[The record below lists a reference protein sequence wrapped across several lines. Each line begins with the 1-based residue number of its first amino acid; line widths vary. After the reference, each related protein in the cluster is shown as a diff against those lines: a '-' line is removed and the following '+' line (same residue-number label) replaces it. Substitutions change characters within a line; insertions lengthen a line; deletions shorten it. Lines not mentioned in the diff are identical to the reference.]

1 MGTKQIGTRPGP
13 IVEIEGTRIPAPAR
27 ESLGWRVRVTTLWIA
42 LTVGMVAATV
52 LALVEPGILED
63 VMAGEVEGEKITD
76 SFTLMFAAFFLVPL
90 VMAFLTLVLPNTANR
105 WANGIIAAV
114 LTVMNAMDIAGHVSD
129 GSFGGEALMMVGVIV
144 AGLAIVWYAW
154 RGRVGVRGP

>member
-1 MGTKQIGTRPGP
+1 
-13 IVEIEGTRIPAPAR
+13 
-27 ESLGWRVRVTTLWIA
+27 
-42 LTVGMVAATV
+42 
-52 LALVEPGILED
+52 
-63 VMAGEVEGEKITD
+63 
-76 SFTLMFAAFFLVPL
+76 
-90 VMAFLTLVLPNTANR
+90 VLPNTANR